1 MTEAPEKHFVVDS
14 MLGKL
19 AKWLRILGFD
29 TRNERLEAQE
39 QIERYRQQGFF
50 LITRNRR
57 WSGQARVFCPATN
70 DPVEQLREV
79 VSLAAVTP
87 QEVRLLE
94 RCVRCNEQLRET
106 ASEDAFG
113 RVPDYVFETHP
124 SFHRCPRCERI
135 YWRGSH
141 PQRMIQRLEREL
153 GWVVSPDS
161 IDPEAEADL
170 TPAER

>member
-29 TRNERLEAQE
+29 ARCERLDARE
-39 QIERYRQQGFF
+39 QIEIYQKQGFF

-57 WSGQARVFCPATN
+57 WSGPPRVFCLTAN
-70 DPVEQLREV
+70 NPVEQLREL
-79 VSLAAVTP
+79 VSLAGVTP

-94 RCVRCNEQLRET
+94 RCVRCNERLMET
-106 ASEDAFG
+106 ASEDALG
-113 RVPDYVFETHP
+113 QVPDYVFETHP
-124 SFHRCPRCERI
+124 SFHRCPNCERI

-141 PQRMIQRLEREL
+141 PKRMVQRLEQTL
-153 GWVVSPDS
+153 GWTILSDS
-161 IDPEAEADL
+161 AGS
-170 TPAER
+170 